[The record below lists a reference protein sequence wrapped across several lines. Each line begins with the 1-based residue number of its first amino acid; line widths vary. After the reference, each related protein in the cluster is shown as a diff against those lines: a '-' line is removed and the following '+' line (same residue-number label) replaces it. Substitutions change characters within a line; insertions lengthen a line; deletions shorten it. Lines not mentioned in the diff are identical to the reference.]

1 MRTPY
6 ISLNMGVVV
15 NQYQRQINQDIS
27 RTEGALT
34 IHQCWIL
41 QYLTEHMD
49 HPVRQ
54 KEIEQIFSIR
64 RSTANTM
71 LKTMEKNGY
80 IRRED
85 DPEDARPKQLIITEK
100 GRDASVRM
108 TDRLKEYD
116 ELMLKG
122 ISSEELQ
129 VFSNI
134 LERMEKNIRR

>member
-15 NQYQRQINQDIS
+15 NQYQRRINQDIS

-41 QYLTEHMD
+41 QYLTEHTD
-49 HPVRQ
+49 HAVRQ
-54 KEIEQIFSIR
+54 KESEQIFSIR

-71 LKTMEKNGY
+71 LMTMEKNGY

-85 DPEDARPKQLIITEK
+85 DPDDARAKQLIITEK
-100 GRDASVRM
+100 GRNASERM

-129 VFSNI
+129 IFSDI
-134 LERMEKNIRR
+134 LDRMERNIRK

>member
-15 NQYQRQINQDIS
+15 NQYQRRINQDIS
-27 RTEGALT
+27 RTEGSLT

-41 QYLTEHMD
+41 QYLTEHTD
-49 HPVRQ
+49 HAVRQ

-71 LKTMEKNGY
+71 LMTMEKNGY

-85 DPEDARPKQLIITEK
+85 DPDDARAKQLIITEK
-100 GRDASVRM
+100 GRNASERM

-129 VFSNI
+129 IFSDI
-134 LERMEKNIRR
+134 LDRMERNIRK

>member
-15 NQYQRQINQDIS
+15 NQYQRRINQDIS

-34 IHQCWIL
+34 IH
-41 QYLTEHMD
+41 
-49 HPVRQ
+49 Q

-71 LKTMEKNGY
+71 LMTMEKNGY

-85 DPEDARPKQLIITEK
+85 DPDDARAKQLIITEK
-100 GRDASVRM
+100 GRNASERM

-116 ELMLKG
+116 ELMLRG

-129 VFSNI
+129 IFSDI
-134 LERMEKNIRR
+134 LDRMERNIRK

>member
-15 NQYQRQINQDIS
+15 NQYQRRINQDIS

-41 QYLTEHMD
+41 QYLTEHTD
-49 HPVRQ
+49 HAVRQ

-71 LKTMEKNGY
+71 LMTMEKNGY

-85 DPEDARPKQLIITEK
+85 DPDDARAKQLIITEK
-100 GRDASVRM
+100 GRNASERM

-116 ELMLKG
+116 ELMLRG

-129 VFSNI
+129 IFSDI
-134 LERMEKNIRR
+134 LDRMERTIRK

>member
-15 NQYQRQINQDIS
+15 NQYQRRINQDIS

-41 QYLTEHMD
+41 QYLTEHTD
-49 HPVRQ
+49 HAVRQ

-71 LKTMEKNGY
+71 LMTMEKNGY

-85 DPEDARPKQLIITEK
+85 DPDDARAKQLIITEK
-100 GRDASVRM
+100 GRNASERM

-116 ELMLKG
+116 ELMLRG

-129 VFSNI
+129 IFSDI
-134 LERMEKNIRR
+134 LDRMERNIRK

>member
-71 LKTMEKNGY
+71 LKTMEKNG
-80 IRRED
+80 
-85 DPEDARPKQLIITEK
+85 
-100 GRDASVRM
+100 
-108 TDRLKEYD
+108 
-116 ELMLKG
+116 
-122 ISSEELQ
+122 
-129 VFSNI
+129 
-134 LERMEKNIRR
+134 NIRL

>member
-1 MRTPY
+1 LRTPY

-15 NQYQRQINQDIS
+15 NQYQRRINQDIS

-41 QYLTEHMD
+41 QYLTEHTD
-49 HPVRQ
+49 HAVRQ

-71 LKTMEKNGY
+71 LMTMEKNGY

-85 DPEDARPKQLIITEK
+85 DPDDARAKQLIITEK
-100 GRDASVRM
+100 GRNASERM

-116 ELMLKG
+116 ELMLRG

-129 VFSNI
+129 IFSDI
-134 LERMEKNIRR
+134 LDRMERNIRK

>member
-1 MRTPY
+1 LRTPY

-15 NQYQRQINQDIS
+15 NQYQRRINQDIS

-41 QYLTEHMD
+41 QYLTEHTD
-49 HPVRQ
+49 HAVRQ

-71 LKTMEKNGY
+71 LMTMEKNDY

-85 DPEDARPKQLIITEK
+85 DPDDARAKQLIITEK
-100 GRDASVRM
+100 GRNASERM

-129 VFSNI
+129 IFSDI
-134 LERMEKNIRR
+134 LDRMERNIRK

>member
-1 MRTPY
+1 
-6 ISLNMGVVV
+6 MGVVV
-15 NQYQRQINQDIS
+15 NQYQRRINQDIS

-41 QYLTEHMD
+41 QYLTEHTD
-49 HPVRQ
+49 HAVRQ

-71 LKTMEKNGY
+71 LMTMEKNGY

-85 DPEDARPKQLIITEK
+85 DPDDARAKQLIITEK
-100 GRDASVRM
+100 GRNASERM

-116 ELMLKG
+116 ELMLRG

-129 VFSNI
+129 IFSDI
-134 LERMEKNIRR
+134 LDRMERNIRK

>member
-15 NQYQRQINQDIS
+15 NQYQRRINQDIS

-41 QYLTEHMD
+41 QYLTEHTD
-49 HPVRQ
+49 HAVRQ

-71 LKTMEKNGY
+71 LMTMEKNDY

-85 DPEDARPKQLIITEK
+85 DPDDARAKQLIITEK
-100 GRDASVRM
+100 GRNASERM

-129 VFSNI
+129 IFSDI
-134 LERMEKNIRR
+134 LDRMERNIRK